1 MVIIVRKRGRPI
13 GHRLSEASKERIRQK
28 RIGTSHT
35 KETRDKISRSL
46 REYFKKRD
54 PLADSIEQE
63 YSYIS
68 EEATDWII
76 DNSDYLNDTDCVMT
90 EKRLSYLNQV
100 EIAMGSDVE
109 NMFGHSATPE
119 FFMLLKEEMKKLNC
133 APLDMDEL
141 YSLI

>member
-1 MVIIVRKRGRPI
+1 
-13 GHRLSEASKERIRQK
+13 
-28 RIGTSHT
+28 
-35 KETRDKISRSL
+35 
-46 REYFKKRD
+46 
-54 PLADSIEQE
+54 
-63 YSYIS
+63 
-68 EEATDWII
+68 
-76 DNSDYLNDTDCVMT
+76 MT